1 MMHKLSDHQLIEVLR
16 ERFELNRKALFD
28 FQAVSSQLEKTNQ
41 KLQES
46 EALKT
51 HFLANIR
58 NEINNPLAA
67 ILGWAKRM
75 GGKGLDEG
83 KVSAI
88 ANMIHDEA
96 FNLDFQ
102 LQNIFIAAE
111 LEAGEAVPAIAGV
124 NVAGMIETVFDSL
137 QGRAARK
144 GVSMTMT
151 GPASLFFGTDARM
164 LHVILVNLLVNAV
177 EYTPEGGA
185 VVVKAGC
192 GNGRL
197 ELVVENPGSGI
208 ALECQERVF
217 DRFLQLE
224 MGTTKSHP
232 GHGLGLSITKA
243 LTELQGGTIFLS
255 SEEGRGCAVTV
266 SLPESN
272 VDSDVMAE
280 DGNFFLFCDSKV
292 L

>member
-1 MMHKLSDHQLIEVLR
+1 MHTVSDHQLIEILR

-28 FQAVSSQLEKTNQ
+28 LRAVSAQLEKTNQ
-41 KLQES
+41 RLQES

-67 ILGWAKRM
+67 ILGWAKQM
-75 GGKGLDEG
+75 GGKGLDGE

-88 ANMIHDEA
+88 ANMIHEEA
-96 FNLDFQ
+96 FSLDFQ
-102 LQNIFIAAE
+102 LQNIFVAAE
-111 LEAGEAVPAIAGV
+111 LEAGEAIPAPARV
-124 NVAGMIETVFDSL
+124 DVAGMIETIVDSL
-137 QGRAARK
+137 SGRALRK
-144 GVSMTMT
+144 GVSMTIT
-151 GPASLFFGTDARM
+151 GPAPLFFDTDARM
-164 LHVILVNLLVNAV
+164 LHAILVNLLVNAV
-177 EYTPEGGA
+177 EYTPEGGE
-185 VVVKAGC
+185 VVVAAAC
-192 GNGRL
+192 RDDRL
-197 ELVVENPGSGI
+197 ELIVENPGSGI

-224 MGTTKSHP
+224 TGTTKSHP

-243 LTELQGGTIFLS
+243 LTELQGGVISLS

-266 SLPESN
+266 TLPESN
-272 VDSDVMAE
+272 IDSDVMAE
-280 DGNFFLFCDSKV
+280 DGNFFLFCDPEV